1 MNKKYLPFVIAG
13 VVVLAIVVWVVTSLS
28 SKEEKTTMNDNQT
41 KDTTAV
47 VPQCTPKNVDAA
59 TIKKTVAPK
68 GDIAVLTIAGF
79 GDVKIKLDSTAA
91 PQTVENFKK
100 LIASGFYDCLHF
112 HRIAPGFVIQGGDPK
127 GDGTGGPGYTVP
139 SEIKLKHT
147 RGALAMARLPD
158 AVNPKKESSGS
169 QFYIALQDLAML
181 DGQYTVFGN
190 VVAGMDVVDKI
201 AKVELVPA
209 GSPDGS
215 PKTPV
220 IIEKA
225 IISE

>member
-1 MNKKYLPFVIAG
+1 MKDA
-13 VVVLAIVVWVVTSLS
+13 LAADLS
-28 SKEEKTTMNDNQT
+28 RDE
-41 KDTTAV
+41 V
-47 VPQCTPKNVDAA
+47 
-59 TIKKTVAPK
+59 
-68 GDIAVLTIAGF
+68 
-79 GDVKIKLDSTAA
+79 
-91 PQTVENFKK
+91 
-100 LIASGFYDCLHF
+100 
-112 HRIAPGFVIQGGDPK
+112 
-127 GDGTGGPGYTVP
+127 GPGYTVP